1 VSSRRRRWLGFAA
14 IPIAAALLLALGWL
28 LPLEEILLGLAAR
41 VRGSGAQGIAI
52 YAGAYVLAA
61 LALLP
66 GSALTLLAGF
76 VWGPVWGTLLV
87 SPVSVLAAALTFLL
101 GRTGF
106 RRRVERR
113 IAGDRRFAA
122 IDRAVSERGF
132 RIVLLLRLSPIVP
145 YNLINYALGMT
156 RVRFVDYLAASFLG
170 MLPGTLLY
178 VYLGSLV
185 TTLSEVAS
193 GGKAFE
199 TSAGKLLYAFG
210 LIATLAVAVLLTR
223 IARRAL
229 SGVMAQGQTS

>member
-1 VSSRRRRWLGFAA
+1 VSSRRRRWLGYAA
-14 IPIAAALLLALGWL
+14 IPIAAALLIAVGLV
-28 LPLEEILLGLAAR
+28 LPLEELLLALAAR
-41 VRGSGAQGIAI
+41 VRGTGAQGIAI

-61 LALLP
+61 LVLLP

-76 VWGPVWGTLLV
+76 VWGPIWGTLLV
-87 SPVSVLAAALTFLL
+87 SPVSVLAASLAFLL
-101 GRTGF
+101 GRTAF

-113 IAGDRRFAA
+113 IAGDRRFSA
-122 IDRAVSERGF
+122 IDRAVAEHGF

-185 TTLSEVAS
+185 TTLSELAS

-199 TSAGKLLYAFG
+199 TGAGKLLYALG
-210 LIATLAVAVLLTR
+210 LIATLTVTVLLTR

-229 SGVMAQGQTS
+229 SDVLAQEQTS